1 MPEAEWL
8 AGQIAAGMAH
18 AGRLGQF
25 VKGVENLIADA
36 VGGIGVLKLNRVVV
50 PNFVQFN
57 ASSQAIRKPLVACL
71 CGTPRSFASFAHTL
85 DRREFPR
92 PGRVD
97 RGRFEFSFALH

>member
-57 ASSQAIRKPLVACL
+57 AGGRSDQETARRLPLRNAALL
-71 CGTPRSFASFAHTL
+71 CFICAYA
-85 DRREFPR
+85 
-92 PGRVD
+92 
-97 RGRFEFSFALH
+97 